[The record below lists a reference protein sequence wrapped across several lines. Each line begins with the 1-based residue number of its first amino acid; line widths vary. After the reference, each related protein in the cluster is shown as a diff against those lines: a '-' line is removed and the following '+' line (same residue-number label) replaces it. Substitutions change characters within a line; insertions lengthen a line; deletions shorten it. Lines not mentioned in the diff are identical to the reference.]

1 MEYMYEKTVNFC
13 LFIVVYAGD
22 YRIRIERREG
32 VVHFLQFGFYF
43 FFQIIFRLVGDFVYS
58 TEYKAFIV
66 RKGACFFRII
76 IVPIIRIARNAIA
89 MLIFFYSYLYFS

>member
-1 MEYMYEKTVNFC
+1 MGFIGYFFCEMEYMYEKTVNFC

-43 FFQIIFRLVGDFVYS
+43 FFQIIFGLVGDFVYS
-58 TEYKAFIV
+58 TELQSLHPYGKVLAF
-66 RKGACFFRII
+66 
-76 IVPIIRIARNAIA
+76 
-89 MLIFFYSYLYFS
+89 LE